1 MTLAWNVK
9 VKQKT
14 ALVAKYKER
23 RDALKK
29 IILDGN
35 SSFDEKQAAV
45 DKLNKL
51 PKNSSAVRIRNRC
64 QITGRARGLVGK
76 FKVSR
81 IVFRQMAHAGLI
93 PGITKASW

>member
-9 VKQKT
+9 VTQKR
-14 ALVAKYKER
+14 ALVAKYRDR

-29 IILDGN
+29 TILDG
-35 SSFDEKQAAV
+35 SISFEERQAAV

-51 PKNSSAVRIRNRC
+51 PKNSSKVRIRNRC

-81 IVFRQMAHAGLI
+81 IVFRQMAHAGFL
-93 PGITKASW
+93 PGVTKASW

>member
-9 VKQKT
+9 VKQKS

-35 SSFDEKQAAV
+35 ASFSEKEAAV
-45 DKLNKL
+45 NKLNKL
-51 PKNSSAVRIRNRC
+51 PKNSSPVRVRNRC
-64 QITGRARGLVGK
+64 QMTGRARGLVGK